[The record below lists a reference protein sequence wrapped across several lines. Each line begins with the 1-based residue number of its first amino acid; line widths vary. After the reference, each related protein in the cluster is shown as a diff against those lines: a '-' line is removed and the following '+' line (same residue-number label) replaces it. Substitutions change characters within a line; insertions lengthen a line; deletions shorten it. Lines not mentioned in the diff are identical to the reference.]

1 MHHFLLATY
10 NIDPLNYFVKKKKNK
25 KNKFITFANVACY
38 ATLAN
43 PNVAWH
49 ATLGYGL
56 GFFFIPQYNLF
67 LVINQEYDK

>member
-10 NIDPLNYFVKKKKNK
+10 NIDPLNYFVKTKKKK
-25 KNKFITFANVACY
+25 IITFANVACY

-49 ATLGYGL
+49 AMLGYGL
-56 GFFFIPQYNLF
+56 VFFFIPQYNLF
-67 LVINQEYDK
+67 LVIN